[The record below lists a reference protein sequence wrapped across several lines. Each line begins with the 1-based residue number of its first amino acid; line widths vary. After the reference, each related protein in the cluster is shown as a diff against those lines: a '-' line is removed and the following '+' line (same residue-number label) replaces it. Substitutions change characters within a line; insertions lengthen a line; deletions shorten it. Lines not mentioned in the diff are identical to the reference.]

1 MGVDKRKTAEVS
13 FRPPIRTTRAQISER
28 ARTPPP
34 AFLFLQS
41 TLSKSHRN
49 AARRPRPELLMEPN
63 APSGVNAAE
72 AYRPVIFPGAS
83 PASLKEV
90 AARTQQNRRQ
100 SSLPAQPLL
109 DTYSIRE
116 GQASDAKILQKFR
129 HLHLS
134 ESIHALDGPE
144 FAARERLKRL
154 PHRRFLTNWSHSCLI
169 ARASSR

>member
-100 SSLPAQPLL
+100 SSLPAQPPL
-109 DTYSIRE
+109 DTYSPTL
-116 GQASDAKILQKFR
+116 GQAAFAKILQKKSPRRPCQSIR
-129 HLHLS
+129 HVR
-134 ESIHALDGPE
+134 GPDSYMGI
-144 FAARERLKRL
+144 AITACQTGQ
-154 PHRRFLTNWSHSCLI
+154 FLQIGHI
-169 ARASSR
+169 PA